1 MFGHQ
6 GILFF
11 IDSFGFLDLASRD
24 SYALVWIC
32 GEECVIFVFL
42 GRTCCYVI
50 LQEHPRNRR
59 FHVVGCLDNVE
70 IGRAHSELQ
79 SLMRI
84 SYAVFCLKKKKT
96 NNNITYNQKYIRH
109 YNTNQPPIYKVQ
121 TNILT

>member
-59 FHVVGCLDNVE
+59 FHVVGCRSE
-70 IGRAHSELQ
+70 EHTSELQ
-79 SLMRI
+79 SLMRN
-84 SYAVFCLKKKKT
+84 SYAVFCMTKKKKT
-96 NNNITYNQKYIRH
+96 QYYNM
-109 YNTNQPPIYKVQ
+109 
-121 TNILT
+121 

>member
-1 MFGHQ
+1 MRISDWSSDVCSSDLWGPWRSTRWQATRESNPLRIMFGHQ

-42 GRTCCYVI
+42 GRTCRSE
-50 LQEHPRNRR
+50 EHT
-59 FHVVGCLDNVE
+59 
-70 IGRAHSELQ
+70 SELQ

-84 SYAVFCLKKKKT
+84 SYAVLCLKNKKT
-96 NNNITYNQKYIRH
+96 IRYI
-109 YNTNQPPIYKVQ
+109 Q
-121 TNILT
+121 